1 MAGAVVALFAG
12 LLLGAGLTVSQM
24 VNPPKVLAF
33 LDFAAAPT
41 GGWDPSLALV
51 MAGALAVTVAGY
63 RVVLRRKQP
72 ICATTFA
79 LPTRHDIDW
88 RLLAGAALFG
98 IGWGLVGYCPG
109 PAIAGV
115 TLGSGKAV
123 AFVASML
130 AGMAAYHFLFE
141 KRSRDA
147 SGAGRGK

>member
-12 LLLGAGLTVSQM
+12 LLLGAGLTVSRM
-24 VNPPKVLAF
+24 VDPAKVLAF
-33 LDFAAAPT
+33 LDFAAAPS

-51 MAGALAVTVAGY
+51 LAGALVVALVGY
-63 RVVLRRKQP
+63 RMVLRRKRP
-72 ICATTFA
+72 VCATSFS
-79 LPTRHDIDW
+79 LPTRRGIDW

-123 AFVASML
+123 AFVVSML
-130 AGMAAYHFLFE
+130 AGMAVYHFLFE
-141 KRSRDA
+141 KRSVRDVR
-147 SGAGRGK
+147 SRSSE